1 MPIPVEAQN
10 KAKEIIMAGL
20 RAQDHGNVQFIAIRA
35 EPMLDQYD
43 EEFLNVSVIYEG
55 RREDLKHRLLG
66 SLNRQIK
73 DKLLAAGIGHVPSVS
88 YIDKTE
94 DSEWSQPAAA
104 DPPDRQAGMNGLGRP
119 HHHRPTA
126 YHTTPAQ
133 YSTNGMR
140 HSAHRDSE

>member
-1 MPIPVEAQN
+1 MSIPVEAQN

-55 RREDLKHRLLG
+55 KREDLKHRLLG

-73 DKLLAAGIGHVPSVS
+73 DQLLAAGIGHVPSVS

-104 DPPDRQAGMNGLGRP
+104 DPPDRQA
-119 HHHRPTA
+119 
-126 YHTTPAQ
+126 
-133 YSTNGMR
+133 
-140 HSAHRDSE
+140 